1 VSADAASLTL
11 KAERVA
17 QDLMDANALA
27 IESHEGVR
35 LLLALAYLMGE
46 RDGADAAIRYMT
58 DELRKIV

>member
-1 VSADAASLTL
+1 MSADAASLTL

-17 QDLMDANALA
+17 RDLMDANALA

-46 RDGADAAIRYMT
+46 LDGGDASIRVMADG
-58 DELRKIV
+58 LRKLV